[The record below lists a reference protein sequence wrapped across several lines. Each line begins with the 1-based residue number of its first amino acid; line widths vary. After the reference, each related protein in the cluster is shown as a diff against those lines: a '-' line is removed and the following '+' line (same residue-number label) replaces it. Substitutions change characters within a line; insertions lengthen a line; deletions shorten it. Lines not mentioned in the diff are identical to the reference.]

1 MGKIRLLNIAELR
14 IHEAV
19 DEVQILRIMK
29 SIEESGKFYPP
40 VLVDLKS
47 KVVLDGHHRLWAAKR
62 LGCKRLLCY
71 CVDYTSDD
79 GVVLC
84 SWRPD
89 VTVTKQDV
97 VDMGL
102 SDELFPQK
110 TTRHIYELPDS
121 IEAVSLN
128 ELLKSG

>member
-1 MGKIRLLNIAELR
+1 MSKVRLLNIDELR

-29 SIEESGKFYPP
+29 SIKESGKFYPP
-40 VLVDLKS
+40 VLVDLES

-62 LGCKRLLCY
+62 LGCKRILCY
-71 CVDYTSDD
+71 CVDYISDD
-79 GVVLC
+79 GVVLR

-89 VTVTKQDV
+89 AGVTKQDV

-102 SDELFPQK
+102 SDGLFPQK
-110 TTRHIYELPDS
+110 TTRHIYELPDG
-121 IEAVSLN
+121 IAAASLD
-128 ELLKSG
+128 ELLQSG